1 MEQSGEVRF
10 KKRWIILKDGRYLIF
25 YTFEDPSAPP
35 SEDAEAK
42 RPKFEPEPQTKD
54 QRSV

>member
-10 KKRWIILKDGRYLIF
+10 TKRRIILKDGRYLIF

-42 RPKFEPEPQTKD
+42 GQKFEPEPHTKA

>member
-1 MEQSGEVRF
+1 MEQSGEARF
-10 KKRWIILKDGRYLIF
+10 KKRRIILKDGRYLIF

-35 SEDAEAK
+35 FEDAEAK
-42 RPKFEPEPQTKD
+42 RAKFEPEPQTKD

>member
-10 KKRWIILKDGRYLIF
+10 KKRRIILKDGRYLIF
-25 YTFEDPSAPP
+25 YTFEDPFAPS
-35 SEDAEAK
+35 SEDAKAK
-42 RPKFEPEPQTKD
+42 RPKFEPESQTKD